1 MIDYFTRK
9 GMMSSLTMK
18 DVAWSIAPFECKYV
32 SSRQPKG
39 HQINLENLETT
50 FSFKFT

>member
-1 MIDYFTRK
+1 
-9 GMMSSLTMK
+9 MMSSLTMK

-32 SSRQPKG
+32 LSRQPKG

-50 FSFKFT
+50 FSF